1 MCNAVTWTP
10 NRDNHCYKKTIC
22 QNALPV
28 SEIVANAPD
37 MAGAISAILEVENVC
52 PTYAWETDNL
62 GVCQPKQQHFTLQC
76 NDNGMKVELSK
87 ALLPEAKEVF
97 LQDSSCVATYDS
109 ANEKWL
115 IDTALDACSTSLTKN
130 ADGTLAFSNKLQI
143 NAFRKEIIKSY

>member
-1 MCNAVTWTP
+1 MCNAVTWVP
-10 NRDNHCYKKTIC
+10 LRGNHCYKKTNRC
-22 QNALPV
+22 NNARPV
-28 SEIVANAPD
+28 SEIPD
-37 MAGAISAILEVENVC
+37 PKMAGAKSAFLEPEC
-52 PTYAWETDNL
+52 PTDAWENDDL
-62 GVCQPKQQHFTLQC
+62 GVCQPKQEHFTLQC

-97 LQDSSCVATYDS
+97 LQDSSCVATYDT
-109 ANEKWL
+109 ATEKWL